1 MNAPNIYPNGPV
13 FVPPLDYGTVAG
25 RDLYLPLPAE
35 TGNRTAVRQAPA
47 DLPRTGHARIPPAL
61 GTPPLPLHLRF
72 PCTGCA
78 HDLHDALGIGHQL
91 LRCRRGF
98 PVDLCLCRPRRSRR
112 ASAQREVAR

>member
-72 PCTGCA
+72 PLLGLCA
-78 HDLHDALGIGHQL
+78 
-91 LRCRRGF
+91 
-98 PVDLCLCRPRRSRR
+98 RPSRR
-112 ASAQREVAR
+112 PGHRPPAPAVPQGLSRSICALPTSS